1 MTTVEQLFAQC
12 LVKMRYGNLWPYFTF
27 DELIDYARIKAHR
40 GQILYNKGMID
51 KAEDDIL
58 DSVNILFCSVLKMHS
73 LIEISGMDYFTNS
86 STRLKKF
93 FEKRDEGEIN
103 GQV

>member
-1 MTTVEQLFAQC
+1 MTFDYIIDKCRE
-12 LVKMRYGNLWPYFTF
+12 KMRYDNLWSEFTF

-58 DSVNILFCSVLKMHS
+58 DSVNILFCSVLKIHS
-73 LIEISGMDYFTNS
+73 LIE
-86 STRLKKF
+86 K
-93 FEKRDEGEIN
+93 EKP
-103 GQV
+103 